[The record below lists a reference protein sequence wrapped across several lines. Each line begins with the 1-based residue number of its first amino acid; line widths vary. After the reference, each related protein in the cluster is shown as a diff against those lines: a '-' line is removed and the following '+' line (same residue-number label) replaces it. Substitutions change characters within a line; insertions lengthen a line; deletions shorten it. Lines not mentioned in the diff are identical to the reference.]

1 VPSRWGMVAADGEA
15 SRGRDA
21 PDVPRGKLDLI
32 VQRIPDPAP
41 GATPLIELLEPLAS
55 LAEEHGQDADRLI
68 EGVLA
73 LLASSLDVGLTF
85 LSRIEG
91 HSLHIVQAH
100 DRAGMGMHAG
110 DVVPL
115 CDSY

>member
-1 VPSRWGMVAADGEA
+1 M
-15 SRGRDA
+15 
-21 PDVPRGKLDLI
+21 PRGNWDLI
-32 VQRIPDPAP
+32 VQRMPDPAP
-41 GATPLIELLEPLAS
+41 GARPLLEVLEPLAG
-55 LAEEHGQDADRLI
+55 LADEHGQDADRLI

-85 LSRIEG
+85 LSRVEG
-91 HSLHIVQAH
+91 PSLHIVQAH
-100 DRAGMGMHAG
+100 DRAGMGLRTG